1 MLVFRLSS
9 KAEYCKTILHLKG
22 YQSQAKDCYIQM
34 ITTHKGADF
43 DAAAYLLQQGED
55 LSVLSSFLKPAY
67 GENQRK
73 VLTRMLQSAKKP
85 G

>member
-1 MLVFRLSS
+1 M
-9 KAEYCKTILHLKG
+9 
-22 YQSQAKDCYIQM
+22 QM

-43 DAAAYLLQQGED
+43 DAAAYLLQQGAD

-73 VLTRMLQSAKKP
+73 VLTRMLHSAKKT